1 MITRGMTPYET
12 LSHIRDYEEWIRC
25 RINGLFKKYKKKL
38 MNKFVPEDTILG
50 TSNYTIEGDRC
61 MMKAIKCYYGKVAN
75 FYWCVLIITDRGYI
89 IPISDAVTN
98 KAIAFFTI
106 TKHAE
111 QRMKERLGMDI
122 YTFFDEA
129 YIKKNHT
136 AHHLEK
142 YDYNNNPDEYV
153 CQMGDAFLIIQ
164 KNGFELIVKT
174 VLDKNELYTP
184 QMQNYYDSKVRR
196 EEYDGKVRIAQKAQE
211 LAYNKALKIKNTQD
225 LYRWL
230 G

>member
-1 MITRGMTPYET
+1 MTPYET
-12 LSHIRDYEEWIRC
+12 LSHIRNYEDWMRK
-25 RINGLFKKYKKKL
+25 RIKGLFKKYKKKL

-50 TSNYTIEGDRC
+50 TSNYTIEDDRC
-61 MMKAIKCYYGKVAN
+61 MMKAIKCCRGKIAD

-89 IPISDAVTN
+89 IPIADSVSDTI
-98 KAIAFFTI
+98 KGFFTF

-111 QRMKERLGMDI
+111 QRLKERLGMDI

-129 YIKKNHT
+129 YIKKNRT
-136 AHHLEK
+136 AYHLEK

-164 KNGFELIVKT
+164 RNDIELIVKT
-174 VLDKNELYTP
+174 VLDKNELYAE
-184 QMQNYYDSKVRR
+184 QMQNYYDSKVIR
-196 EEYDGKVRIAQKAQE
+196 EELDGKVRIEQEAQGLE
-211 LAYNKALKIKNTQD
+211 YYKALKIKNTQD
-225 LYRWL
+225 LYRRL